1 MPGLSSRRQEN
12 AQLEFLL
19 KAAEEGSTKHIQA
32 LETAWPKDLANSK
45 RALLILFKHL
55 DRKKIPDL
63 RRGWGSLAK
72 AEAHHVLVI
81 RASTDALDGA
91 FEYMDGIHNK
101 YSQLKEMLRIFR
113 DHLLDLLATSK
124 FVATYSSL
132 IMADGGMPDMQMGNV
147 TAARN
152 LGKLMAFSTQFLEEE
167 GDHAALAL
175 IVSGLLEGCLLSA
188 KKSRPAVTTPV
199 SPSIGYVFPS
209 PMHDFLF
216 LCLEEDATS
225 DILWTSVNSLSRKK
239 LDLLAKS
246 CCYRCHEWER
256 LVTVQG
262 ANDLD
267 CAPLVSFVFTAVR
280 LASAQPLERALLRS
294 GFFPLAMKLALKFR
308 GAPSTVRDGGSV
320 ATQIAAL
327 LYPRRSIRA
336 YPLVH
341 IFSTLLECGLLE
353 VLYDDS
359 LTPSQGDQ
367 SRWHTKDH
375 ITYLFRTCHHPRV
388 YDILASAVTNLPMS
402 KRKHLKANPEA
413 SRLHEL
419 ASYISLYETAAKLS
433 EPVDATLY
441 CASLSHHEYGC
452 RPANG
457 GYHQCSYCKA
467 VVYCSPGCQR
477 ADWEAIHKRE
487 CHRNRIHRIE
497 SQLAGAWLSHQERMR
512 YIHALHAFFEGPV
525 LDKILTSI
533 PHPSQNVQVMSPTKP
548 VEIYLVFT
556 GVMPVS
562 IQIYNSREFFDLAL
576 DDMPLFS
583 YERFRAMVDAV
594 QVLEMTDYVGL
605 CASVSILGE
614 YLVCALGGFLLNREE
629 LYSSGKGPA
638 NSASVSL
645 INGHV
650 EIVGTMW

>member
-1 MPGLSSRRQEN
+1 MGSVFPRQ
-12 AQLEFLL
+12 LL

-72 AEAHHVLVI
+72 AEAHHVLAI

-91 FEYMDGIHNK
+91 FEYMDRIHNK
-101 YSQLKEMLRIFR
+101 HSQLKEMLRIFR

-188 KKSRPAVTTPV
+188 KKSRPAVATPV

-239 LDLLAKS
+239 LNLLAKS
-246 CCYRCHEWER
+246 FCYRCHEWER

-267 CAPLVSFVFTAVR
+267 CAPLVSFIFTAVR

-294 GFFPLAMKLALKFR
+294 GFFPLAMKLAFKFR
-308 GAPSTVRDGGSV
+308 DAPSTVRDGGSV

-327 LYPRRSIRA
+327 LYPRRSIPA

-359 LTPSQGDQ
+359 MTASQGDQ

-388 YDILASAVTNLPMS
+388 YDILASAVINMPVS

-441 CASLSHHEYGC
+441 CASLSVRRLIANVSQGKLLNGKPSLSITNTVVNLQTGVTINAPIA
-452 RPANG
+452 RP
-457 GYHQCSYCKA
+457 
-467 VVYCSPGCQR
+467 SPTALQGAKGR
-477 ADWEAIHKRE
+477 IGKPFIRE
-487 CHRNRIHRIE
+487 NATEIVSTGSVCPSVRSMR
-497 SQLAGAWLSHQERMR
+497 SQLHLNLR
-512 YIHALHAFFEGPV
+512 Y
-525 LDKILTSI
+525 
-533 PHPSQNVQVMSPTKP
+533 
-548 VEIYLVFT
+548 
-556 GVMPVS
+556 
-562 IQIYNSREFFDLAL
+562 
-576 DDMPLFS
+576 
-583 YERFRAMVDAV
+583 
-594 QVLEMTDYVGL
+594 
-605 CASVSILGE
+605 
-614 YLVCALGGFLLNREE
+614 
-629 LYSSGKGPA
+629 
-638 NSASVSL
+638 
-645 INGHV
+645 
-650 EIVGTMW
+650 